1 MNWSYSHNLLLKVNA
16 NELVFLSGKT
26 VRAFSTG
33 SWEMHKEGK
42 GRGAFS
48 QTPVRHEVKEMSLS
62 FQHRMLETDYL
73 LYYKRFSEQA
83 NKKCS
88 QPACY

>member
-1 MNWSYSHNLLLKVNA
+1 MNWFFYLGKRSDLFQRA
-16 NELVFLSGKT
+16 LSK
-26 VRAFSTG
+26 
-33 SWEMHKEGK
+33 WHKKGK
-42 GRGAFS
+42 GHGVFS

-62 FQHRMLETDYL
+62 LEHRMLETDYL

>member
-1 MNWSYSHNLLLKVNA
+1 MLMDWFFYLGERSDLFHRVL
-16 NELVFLSGKT
+16 GK
-26 VRAFSTG
+26 
-33 SWEMHKEGK
+33 WHKKGK
-42 GRGAFS
+42 GYGVFS

-62 FQHRMLETDYL
+62 FEHRMLEKDYL

-83 NKKCS
+83 NKKCN